1 MAITRVIEQ
10 KNVLNENNEYYNT
23 FMLQEIIDRPYFKIF
38 KVKKSK
44 KYVLKLSNPS
54 EILMKSFSYSLTDMT
69 CSLNMTNITFEADN
83 VMLIKDH
90 PIFTYISIL
99 KLIKSLSKQ
108 LGVLLTYNYSFSQYD
123 ADNIIVINNNE
134 YLYIS
139 KEHFVP
145 CDPTTNNITI
155 SLPFK
160 KTNLSSPEL
169 LEIETLPCQVT
180 MKTIY
185 YSLTALILHY
195 LFNVQTYDENL
206 MDVLMPIKE
215 TKLYWFILRGLKKNS
230 KERYLL
236 FC

>member
-1 MAITRVIEQ
+1 
-10 KNVLNENNEYYNT
+10 
-23 FMLQEIIDRPYFKIF
+23 MLEEIIDRPYFKIY

-44 KYVLKLSNPS
+44 KYVLKLHNPND
-54 EILMKSFSYSLTDMT
+54 ILIKSFSYSLPDAISNSQM
-69 CSLNMTNITFEADN
+69 SSVTFDADN
-83 VMLIKDH
+83 IMLIKDH

-99 KLIKSLSKQ
+99 KLIKSLTRQ
-108 LGVLLTYNYSFSQYD
+108 LIVLRNYNYSFSQYD
-123 ADNIIVINNNE
+123 IDNIIVVDNNE

-145 CDPTTNNITI
+145 FDAETNNII
-155 SLPFK
+155 VSLPFK

-169 LEIETLPCQVT
+169 RELQTLPSEVT

-185 YSLTALILHY
+185 YSLASLILHY
-195 LFNVQTYDENL
+195 LFNATGDNDNV
-206 MDVLMPIKE
+206 MDILTPIKE
-215 TKLYWFILRGLKKNS
+215 TKLYWFILRAIKKDP

>member
-1 MAITRVIEQ
+1 M
-10 KNVLNENNEYYNT
+10 
-23 FMLQEIIDRPYFKIF
+23 
-38 KVKKSK
+38 
-44 KYVLKLSNPS
+44 
-54 EILMKSFSYSLTDMT
+54 
-69 CSLNMTNITFEADN
+69 
-83 VMLIKDH
+83 KDH
-90 PIFTYISIL
+90 PVFTYISIL
-99 KLIKSLSKQ
+99 KLIKSLTKQ
-108 LGVLLTYNYSFSQYD
+108 LLVLTNYNFSFSQYD

-145 CDPTTNNITI
+145 YDSTTNNITL

-169 LEIETLPCQVT
+169 RQLQSLPGEIT

-185 YSLTALILHY
+185 YSLAALILQL
-195 LFNVQTYDENL
+195 LFKVSLSGAGAAGAADDNI
-206 MDVLMPIKE
+206 MDILMPIKE
-215 TKLYWFILRGLKKNS
+215 TKLYWFILRGIQNDP